1 MRNRNLAIAGA
12 ALGLA
17 FAGMTLPAAAL
28 DNCTDAP
35 MDKWMKPEQV
45 KAMLEEKGYK
55 VRKVKVEGTCLEA
68 YAMKDRQKVE
78 IYMDPV
84 TGEFRKVKMK

>member
-1 MRNRNLAIAGA
+1 MFRKLTMASAVLGMTLAS
-12 ALGLA
+12 L
-17 FAGMTLPAAAL
+17 TLPAAAL
-28 DNCTDAP
+28 KTCTDAP

-68 YAMKDRQKVE
+68 YAMKDGQKVE